1 MERIHLL
8 LMGIYAIFALIYGGV
23 LAIRKKS

>member
-1 MERIHLL
+1 MDEIQLL
-8 LMGIYAIFALIYGGV
+8 LMGIFAIFALIYGGA